1 MEFWVTTLEGIT
13 ISFERNDVLM
23 MGMLDQKA
31 RLEGTAVMLIEFL
44 QDAGETEI
52 ESRGEAK
59 TG

>member
-1 MEFWVTTLEGIT
+1 MTTLEGIT